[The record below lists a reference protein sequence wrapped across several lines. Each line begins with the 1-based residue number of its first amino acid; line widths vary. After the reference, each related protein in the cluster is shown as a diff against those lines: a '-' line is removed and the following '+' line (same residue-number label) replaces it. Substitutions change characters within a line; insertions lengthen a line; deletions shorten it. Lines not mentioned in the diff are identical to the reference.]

1 MWFIFAL
8 LDPDPDS
15 ESGST
20 DPIESG
26 SATLLRF
33 LDSELEFEVGTELSL
48 PLGLYYGQ
56 NKQQLFTRCHLAP
69 YDIQLSADEGQIFK
83 TAVVS
88 AAPGT
93 SGGGCAGLVL
103 SAAKVSHTKVSA
115 ELRLPG
121 KGAAAAVLADKVTVA
136 SFQPLKPLSP
146 ASGETV
152 LAVDSSRHDT
162 HSNTVRYIG
171 VLVNNFLSLLVQW
184 CWSDIFVF
192 FAFLVTY
199 GTVDDAG

>member
-1 MWFIFAL
+1 LWVIFAL

-15 ESGST
+15 ESGSGST
-20 DPIESG
+20 DPIGSG
-26 SATLLRF
+26 SASLLRF
-33 LDSELEFEVGTELSL
+33 LDSELEFEVGTELTL

-69 YDIQLSADEGQIFK
+69 YDIQLSDQIFT

-93 SGGGCAGLVL
+93 GSGGCAALVL

-121 KGAAAAVLADKVTVA
+121 KGAAAVLADKVTVA

-152 LAVDSSRHDT
+152 LAVDSSRQGMH
-162 HSNTVRYIG
+162 I
-171 VLVNNFLSLLVQW
+171 L
-184 CWSDIFVF
+184 
-192 FAFLVTY
+192 
-199 GTVDDAG
+199 

>member
-1 MWFIFAL
+1 MNFFLLLWVIFAL
-8 LDPDPDS
+8 LDPNPDS
-15 ESGST
+15 ES
-20 DPIESG
+20 ESG

-56 NKQQLFTRCHLAP
+56 NKQLFTRCHLAP
-69 YDIQLSADEGQIFK
+69 YDIQLSADEGQIFT

-93 SGGGCAGLVL
+93 GGGCAGLVL
-103 SAAKVSHTKVSA
+103 SASKVSHTKVSS

-121 KGAAAAVLADKVTVA
+121 KGAAAVLADKVTVA
-136 SFQPLKPLSP
+136 SFQTLKPLSP

-152 LAVDSSRHDT
+152 LAVDSSRQGM
-162 HSNTVRYIG
+162 HSITVR
-171 VLVNNFLSLLVQW
+171 
-184 CWSDIFVF
+184 
-192 FAFLVTY
+192 
-199 GTVDDAG
+199 

>member
-1 MWFIFAL
+1 MWVIFAL
-8 LDPDPDS
+8 LDP

-26 SATLLRF
+26 SATPFRF
-33 LDSELEFEVGTELSL
+33 LDSELEFEVGAELSL

-69 YDIQLSADEGQIFK
+69 YDIQLSSDEGQIFK

-88 AAPGT
+88 AAPGP
-93 SGGGCAGLVL
+93 GGCAGLVL
-103 SAAKVSHTKVSA
+103 TAGKVSHTRVSA

-121 KGAAAAVLADKVTVA
+121 KAAAVAVLADKVTVS

-152 LAVDSSRHDT
+152 LAVDSSRQGM
-162 HSNTVRYIG
+162 HSFTVRYRYIG
-171 VLVNNFLSLLVQW
+171 AILVHRYGTGKQLPKLASTAVLVRYSLFSSSLFWLS
-184 CWSDIFVF
+184 
-192 FAFLVTY
+192 TR
-199 GTVDDAG
+199 

>member
-1 MWFIFAL
+1 VGHFRPPGLTRLNPNSIR
-8 LDPDPDS
+8 
-15 ESGST
+15 
-20 DPIESG
+20 IQSG

-56 NKQQLFTRCHLAP
+56 NKQQLFTRCHLTP
-69 YDIQLSADEGQIFK
+69 YDIQLSDEGQTFT

-93 SGGGCAGLVL
+93 GGGGCAGLVL

-121 KGAAAAVLADKVTVA
+121 KAAAVLADKVTVA

-152 LAVDSSRHDT
+152 LAVDSSRHGM
-162 HSNTVRYIG
+162 HSITMIPYLVPQTIKLASIVVVVRY
-171 VLVNNFLSLLVQW
+171 LV
-184 CWSDIFVF
+184 FVF
-192 FAFLVTY
+192 FSSPFWL
-199 GTVDDAG
+199 GTG